1 MSATKQPKL
10 PLIFRN
16 PKLIKFRRY
25 KISWTRW
32 RKRLILKKIVLK
44 ILKFLAFFAIGA
56 FIFWLIYKDQDIERI
71 KSVLK
76 NDVKYFWI
84 VISLVIGLLS
94 HFSRT
99 VRWGLMIEPISHK
112 PRFINTFLAVMVG
125 YLMNMVFPR
134 MGEISRCGVLSRYEK
149 VSFTKLLGT
158 VVAERAVDM
167 VSLLVLLVIVIFSQF
182 GHMLHFLGENPEIE
196 TKLLALITSPLLFVG
211 LAALFILAYIFRKT
225 LQHTLFYQKVF
236 TILMNLKEGFI
247 SIRSVRKKGWFIFHS
262 VAIWTMYY
270 LMLYAVFF
278 AFGFTSHLGPIAGLT
293 TFVLASFGMVAPVQ
307 GGIGAWHFMAIE
319 ALALYGVD
327 KANAVIFAFVAHG
340 SMTGMIIVI
349 GIISVL
355 ILPFINRRKQISPK
369 TMPIEKIN

>member
-10 PLIFRN
+10 SLIFRN
-16 PKLIKFRRY
+16 PKLIKFRKY
-25 KISWTRW
+25 KIGWATW

-44 ILKFLAFFAIGA
+44 IIKFLAFFAIGA

-76 NDVKYFWI
+76 NDVNYFWI
-84 VISLVIGLLS
+84 FISLFIGLIS
-94 HFSRT
+94 HISRT
-99 VRWGLMIEPISHK
+99 IRWGLMIEPISHK

-125 YLMNMVFPR
+125 YLMNMVIPR
-134 MGEISRCGVLSRYEK
+134 MGELSRCGVLSRYEK

-167 VSLLVLLVIVIFSQF
+167 VSLLVLLMIVIFTQF
-182 GHMLHFLGENPEIE
+182 GHMLSFLGENPEIE
-196 TKLLALITSPLLFVG
+196 TKLVALFTSPILIVG
-211 LAALFILAYIFRKT
+211 LASLFILVYIFRKT
-225 LQHTLFYQKVF
+225 LQHTLFYEKVF

-247 SIRSVRKKGWFIFHS
+247 SVWSINKKGWFIFHS
-262 VAIWTMYY
+262 VAIWLLYY
-270 LMLYAVFF
+270 LMLYAIFF
-278 AFGFTSHLGPIAGLT
+278 AFDFTSHLGLIAGLT
-293 TFVLASFGMVAPVQ
+293 TFVFASFGMVAPVQ

-319 ALALYGVD
+319 ALALYGVA
-327 KANAVIFAFVAHG
+327 KANGVIFAFVAHG

-355 ILPFINRRKQISPK
+355 ILPFINRRNLVSPK
-369 TMPIEKIN
+369 PVPAEEIN

>member
-1 MSATKQPKL
+1 LSATKQPKL
-10 PLIFRN
+10 LLIFRN
-16 PKLIKFRRY
+16 PKLIKFRKY
-25 KISWTRW
+25 KIGRAFWH
-32 RKRLILKKIVLK
+32 KQLILKKIVLK
-44 ILKFLAFFAIGA
+44 IINFLAFFAIGA
-56 FIFWLIYKDQDIERI
+56 FIFWLVYKDQDIDRI

-76 NDVKYFWI
+76 NDVNYFWI
-84 VISLVIGLLS
+84 VISLFIGLLS

-134 MGEISRCGVLSRYEK
+134 MGELSRCGVLSRYEK

-182 GHMLHFLGENPEIE
+182 GQMLRFLGENPEIE
-196 TKLLALITSPLLFVG
+196 AKVLALITSPLLIIG
-211 LAALFILAYIFRKT
+211 LMALLILAYIFRKT
-225 LQHTLFYQKVF
+225 LQHTLFYKKVF

-247 SIRSVRKKGWFIFHS
+247 SVRSVNKKGWFIFHS
-262 VAIWTMYY
+262 VAIWILYY
-270 LMLYAVFF
+270 LMLYSVFF
-278 AFGFTSHLGPIAGLT
+278 AFDFTSRLGPIAGLT

-307 GGIGAWHFMAIE
+307 GGIGAWHFMAME
-319 ALALYGVD
+319 ALALYGVSKD
-327 KANAVIFAFVAHG
+327 NGVIFAFVAHG
-340 SMTGMIIVI
+340 SMTAMIIII

-355 ILPFINRRKQISPK
+355 VLPFINRRKDTPEVVCAEK
-369 TMPIEKIN
+369 TD

>member
-10 PLIFRN
+10 LLIFRN
-16 PKLIKFRRY
+16 PKLIKFRIY
-25 KISWTRW
+25 KIGRAFWH
-32 RKRLILKKIVLK
+32 KQLILKKIVLK
-44 ILKFLAFFAIGA
+44 IINFLAFFAIGA
-56 FIFWLIYKDQDIERI
+56 FIFWLVYKDQDIDRI

-76 NDVKYFWI
+76 NDVNYFWI
-84 VISLVIGLLS
+84 VVSLFIGLLS

-134 MGEISRCGVLSRYEK
+134 MGELSRCGVLSRYEK

-182 GHMLHFLGENPEIE
+182 GQMLRFLGENPEIE
-196 TKLLALITSPLLFVG
+196 AKVLALITSSLLIIG
-211 LAALFILAYIFRKT
+211 LMALLILAYIFRKT
-225 LQHTLFYQKVF
+225 LQHTLFYKKVF

-247 SIRSVRKKGWFIFHS
+247 SIRSVNKKGWFIFHS
-262 VAIWTMYY
+262 VAIWILYY
-270 LMLYAVFF
+270 LMLYSVFF
-278 AFGFTSHLGPIAGLT
+278 AFDFTSRLGPIAGLT

-307 GGIGAWHFMAIE
+307 GGIGAWHFMAME
-319 ALALYGVD
+319 ALALYGVSKD
-327 KANAVIFAFVAHG
+327 NGVIFAFVAHG
-340 SMTGMIIVI
+340 SMTAMIIII

-355 ILPFINRRKQISPK
+355 VLPFINRRKDTPEVVYAEK
-369 TMPIEKIN
+369 TD

>member
-1 MSATKQPKL
+1 LSATKQPKL
-10 PLIFRN
+10 LLIFRN
-16 PKLIKFRRY
+16 PKLIKFRKY
-25 KISWTRW
+25 KIGRAFWH
-32 RKRLILKKIVLK
+32 KQLILKKIVLK
-44 ILKFLAFFAIGA
+44 IINFLAFFAIGA
-56 FIFWLIYKDQDIERI
+56 FIFWLVYKDQDIDRI

-76 NDVKYFWI
+76 NDVNYFWI
-84 VISLVIGLLS
+84 VISLFIGLLS

-134 MGEISRCGVLSRYEK
+134 MGELSRCGVLSRYEK

-182 GHMLHFLGENPEIE
+182 GQMLRFLGENPEIE
-196 TKLLALITSPLLFVG
+196 AKVLALITSPLLIIG
-211 LAALFILAYIFRKT
+211 LMALLILAYIFRKT
-225 LQHTLFYQKVF
+225 LQHTLFYKKVF

-247 SIRSVRKKGWFIFHS
+247 SIRSVNKKGWFIFHS
-262 VAIWTMYY
+262 VAIWILYY
-270 LMLYAVFF
+270 LMLYSVFF
-278 AFGFTSHLGPIAGLT
+278 AFDFTSRLGPIAGLT

-307 GGIGAWHFMAIE
+307 GGIGAWHFMAME
-319 ALALYGVD
+319 ALALYGVSKD
-327 KANAVIFAFVAHG
+327 NGVIFAFVAHG
-340 SMTGMIIVI
+340 SMTAMIIII

-355 ILPFINRRKQISPK
+355 VLPFINRRKDTPEVVYAEK
-369 TMPIEKIN
+369 TD

>member
-1 MSATKQPKL
+1 LSATKQPKL

-16 PKLIKFRRY
+16 PKLIKFRNY
-25 KISWTRW
+25 KIGRSIW
-32 RKRLILKKIVLK
+32 RKKLILKKIILK
-44 ILKFLAFFAIGA
+44 IINFLAFFAIGA
-56 FIFWLIYKDQDIERI
+56 FIFWLVYKDQDIEHI
-71 KSVLK
+71 KSVLR
-76 NDVKYFWI
+76 NDVNYFWI
-84 VISLVIGLLS
+84 VVSLFIGLLS

-167 VSLLVLLVIVIFSQF
+167 VSLLVLLGIVIFSQF
-182 GHMLHFLGENPEIE
+182 GQMLRFLGDNPEIE
-196 TKLLALITSPLLFVG
+196 AKVLALITSPLLITG
-211 LAALFILAYIFRKT
+211 LAALLIPAYIFRKT
-225 LQHTLFYQKVF
+225 LQHTLFYKKVF

-247 SIRSVRKKGWFIFHS
+247 SVRSVNKKGWFIFHS
-262 VAIWTMYY
+262 VAIWLLYY
-270 LMLYAVFF
+270 LMLYVVFF

-307 GGIGAWHFMAIE
+307 GGIGAWHFMAME
-319 ALALYGVD
+319 ALALYGVSKD
-327 KANAVIFAFVAHG
+327 NGVIFAFVAHG
-340 SMTGMIIVI
+340 SMTAMIIVI

-355 ILPFINRRKQISPK
+355 VLPFINRRKDTPDPVYAEE
-369 TMPIEKIN
+369 TH

>member
-10 PLIFRN
+10 LLIFRN
-16 PKLIKFRRY
+16 PKLIKFRKY
-25 KISWTRW
+25 KIGRAFWH
-32 RKRLILKKIVLK
+32 KQLILKKIVLK
-44 ILKFLAFFAIGA
+44 IINFLAFFAIGA
-56 FIFWLIYKDQDIERI
+56 FIFWLVYKDQDIDRI

-76 NDVKYFWI
+76 NDVNYFWI
-84 VISLVIGLLS
+84 VISLFIGLLS

-134 MGEISRCGVLSRYEK
+134 MGELSRCGVLSRYEK

-182 GHMLHFLGENPEIE
+182 GQMLRFLGENPEIE
-196 TKLLALITSPLLFVG
+196 AKVLALITSPLLIIG
-211 LAALFILAYIFRKT
+211 LMALLILAYIFRKT
-225 LQHTLFYQKVF
+225 LQHTLFYKKVF

-247 SIRSVRKKGWFIFHS
+247 SVRSVNKKGWFIFHS
-262 VAIWTMYY
+262 VAIWILYY
-270 LMLYAVFF
+270 LMLYSVFF
-278 AFGFTSHLGPIAGLT
+278 AFDFTSRLGPIAGLT

-307 GGIGAWHFMAIE
+307 GGIGAWHFMAME
-319 ALALYGVD
+319 ALALYGVSKD
-327 KANAVIFAFVAHG
+327 NGVIFAFVAHG
-340 SMTGMIIVI
+340 SMTAMIIII

-355 ILPFINRRKQISPK
+355 VLPFINRRKDTPEVVCAEK
-369 TMPIEKIN
+369 TD

>member
-10 PLIFRN
+10 LLIFRN
-16 PKLIKFRRY
+16 PKLIKFRIY
-25 KISWTRW
+25 KIGRAFWH
-32 RKRLILKKIVLK
+32 KQLILKKIVLK
-44 ILKFLAFFAIGA
+44 IINFLAFFAIGA
-56 FIFWLIYKDQDIERI
+56 FIFWLVYKDQDIDRI

-76 NDVKYFWI
+76 NDVNYFWI
-84 VISLVIGLLS
+84 VISLFIGLLS

-134 MGEISRCGVLSRYEK
+134 MGELSRCGVLSRYEK

-182 GHMLHFLGENPEIE
+182 GQMLRFLGENPEIE
-196 TKLLALITSPLLFVG
+196 AKVLALITSPLLIIG
-211 LAALFILAYIFRKT
+211 LMALLILAYIFRKT
-225 LQHTLFYQKVF
+225 LQHTLFYKKVF

-247 SIRSVRKKGWFIFHS
+247 SIRSVNKKGWFIFHS
-262 VAIWTMYY
+262 VAIWILYY
-270 LMLYAVFF
+270 LMLYSVFF
-278 AFGFTSHLGPIAGLT
+278 AFDFTSRLGPIAGLT

-307 GGIGAWHFMAIE
+307 GGIGAWHFMAME
-319 ALALYGVD
+319 ALALYGVSKD
-327 KANAVIFAFVAHG
+327 NGVIFAFVAHG
-340 SMTGMIIVI
+340 SMTAMIIII

-355 ILPFINRRKQISPK
+355 VLPFINRRKDTPEVVCAEK
-369 TMPIEKIN
+369 TD

>member
-1 MSATKQPKL
+1 
-10 PLIFRN
+10 
-16 PKLIKFRRY
+16 
-25 KISWTRW
+25 
-32 RKRLILKKIVLK
+32 
-44 ILKFLAFFAIGA
+44 
-56 FIFWLIYKDQDIERI
+56 
-71 KSVLK
+71 VLK
-76 NDVKYFWI
+76 NDVNYFWI
-84 VISLVIGLLS
+84 VVSLFIGLLS

-134 MGEISRCGVLSRYEK
+134 MGELSRCGVLSRYEK

-182 GHMLHFLGENPEIE
+182 GQMLHFLGENPEIE
-196 TKLLALITSPLLFVG
+196 AKVLALITSPLLIVG
-211 LAALFILAYIFRKT
+211 LMALLILAYIFRKT

-247 SIRSVRKKGWFIFHS
+247 SIRSVNKKGWFIFHS
-262 VAIWTMYY
+262 VAIWLLYY
-270 LMLYAVFF
+270 LMLYVVFF

-319 ALALYGVD
+319 ALALYGIS
-327 KANAVIFAFVAHG
+327 KGNGVIFAFVAHG
-340 SMTGMIIVI
+340 SMTAMIIVL

-355 ILPFINRRKQISPK
+355 VLPFINQRKFASPK
-369 TMPIEKIN
+369 PVTTEEIN

>member
-1 MSATKQPKL
+1 LSATKQPKL

-16 PKLIKFRRY
+16 PKLIKFRKY
-25 KISWTRW
+25 KIGRSIW
-32 RKRLILKKIVLK
+32 RKKLILKKIILK
-44 ILKFLAFFAIGA
+44 IINFLAFFAIGA
-56 FIFWLIYKDQDIERI
+56 FIFWLVYKDQDIEHI
-71 KSVLK
+71 KSVLR
-76 NDVKYFWI
+76 NDVNYFWI
-84 VISLVIGLLS
+84 VVSLFIGLLS

-167 VSLLVLLVIVIFSQF
+167 VSLLVLLGIVIFSQF
-182 GHMLHFLGENPEIE
+182 GQMLRFLGDNPEIE
-196 TKLLALITSPLLFVG
+196 AKVLALITSPLLIIG
-211 LAALFILAYIFRKT
+211 LMALLIPAYVFRKT
-225 LQHTLFYQKVF
+225 LQHTLFYKKVF

-247 SIRSVRKKGWFIFHS
+247 SIRSVNKKGWFIFHS
-262 VAIWTMYY
+262 VAIWLLYY
-270 LMLYAVFF
+270 LMLYVVFF

-307 GGIGAWHFMAIE
+307 GGIGAWHFMAME
-319 ALALYGVD
+319 ALALYGVSKD
-327 KANAVIFAFVAHG
+327 NGVIFAFVAHG
-340 SMTGMIIVI
+340 SMTAMIIVI

-355 ILPFINRRKQISPK
+355 VLPFINRRKDTPDPVYAEE
-369 TMPIEKIN
+369 TH

>member
-1 MSATKQPKL
+1 LSATKQPKL

-16 PKLIKFRRY
+16 PKLIKFRKY
-25 KISWTRW
+25 KIGRSIW
-32 RKRLILKKIVLK
+32 RKKLILKKIILK
-44 ILKFLAFFAIGA
+44 IINFLAFFAIGA
-56 FIFWLIYKDQDIERI
+56 FIFWLVYKDQDIEHI
-71 KSVLK
+71 KSVLR
-76 NDVKYFWI
+76 NDVNYFWI
-84 VISLVIGLLS
+84 VVSLFIGLLS

-167 VSLLVLLVIVIFSQF
+167 VSLLVLLGIVIFSQF
-182 GHMLHFLGENPEIE
+182 GQMLRFLGDNPEIE
-196 TKLLALITSPLLFVG
+196 AKVLALITSPLLITG
-211 LAALFILAYIFRKT
+211 LAALLIPAYIFRKT
-225 LQHTLFYQKVF
+225 LQHTLFYKKVF

-247 SIRSVRKKGWFIFHS
+247 SVRSVNKKGWFIFHS
-262 VAIWTMYY
+262 VAIWLLYY
-270 LMLYAVFF
+270 LMLYVVFF

-307 GGIGAWHFMAIE
+307 GGIGAWHFMAME
-319 ALALYGVD
+319 ALALYGVSKD
-327 KANAVIFAFVAHG
+327 NGVIFAFVAHG
-340 SMTGMIIVI
+340 SMTAMIIVI

-355 ILPFINRRKQISPK
+355 VLPFINRRKDTPDPVYAEE
-369 TMPIEKIN
+369 TH